1 LPSSPKT
8 APCPIPHTASGRVVE
23 LAVRG
28 PKHQP
33 DEESITLAQW
43 FVVAKK

>member
-1 LPSSPKT
+1 VP
-8 APCPIPHTASGRVVE
+8 PIPHTAPVRVVE

-28 PKHQP
+28 LKHQP
-33 DEESITLAQW
+33 DEESITLAHW